1 MILDDNL
8 GKRIKSVVFII
19 FVVDKLVV
27 CERRPASD
35 FRVSFRVKHLN
46 RDRLLLKK
54 ASKTLKHLQR
64 KGLRNRLIARKNG
77 NGRQ

>member
-27 CERRPASD
+27 CERRTASD

-46 RDRLLLKK
+46 RDR
-54 ASKTLKHLQR
+54 
-64 KGLRNRLIARKNG
+64 
-77 NGRQ
+77 RQSRTNNS